1 MYQTEYRSH
10 EKLTV
15 SDHKPVSA
23 VFKVGLS
30 VVDDVRRRKVQEEIE
45 RKLDT
50 DTPDSQEIFDRRRFM
65 ESFYGIMNR
74 RKLEEVLLF
83 TIKLVILVTEM
94 SSSCSRTPTLNQQ
107 ISRDLVVMVTSE
119 LACSVIKIFMIL
131 RFLNIKSIN

>member
-30 VVDDVRRRKVQEEIE
+30 VVDNVRRKKVQEEIE

-65 ESFYGIMNR
+65 ESFYGILNR
-74 RKLEEVLLF
+74 RKLEEVLIF

-94 SSSCSRTPTLNQQ
+94 SSSCSRTSTLN
-107 ISRDLVVMVTSE
+107 
-119 LACSVIKIFMIL
+119 
-131 RFLNIKSIN
+131 

>member
-30 VVDDVRRRKVQEEIE
+30 VVDHVRRRKVQEEIE

-50 DTPDSQEIFDRRRFM
+50 DSQEIFDRRRFM
-65 ESFYGIMNR
+65 ESFYGILNR
-74 RKLEEVLLF
+74 RKLEEVLIF

-94 SSSCSRTPTLNQQ
+94 SSSYSRTPTLNQQ

>member
-65 ESFYGIMNR
+65 ESFYGILNR
-74 RKLEEVLLF
+74 RKLEEVFIF

-131 RFLNIKSIN
+131 AIFKY

>member
-1 MYQTEYRSH
+1 MLCNH
-10 EKLTV
+10 IGHKWVLV
-15 SDHKPVSA
+15 ISDHKPVSA

-30 VVDDVRRRKVQEEIE
+30 VVDDVRRKKVQEEIE

-50 DTPDSQEIFDRRRFM
+50 DSQEIFDRRRFM
-65 ESFYGIMNR
+65 ESFYGILNR
-74 RKLEEVLLF
+74 RKLEEVLIF

>member
-30 VVDDVRRRKVQEEIE
+30 VVDDVRRKKVQEEIE

-50 DTPDSQEIFDRRRFM
+50 DSQEIFDRRRFM
-65 ESFYGIMNR
+65 ESFYGILNR
-74 RKLEEVLLF
+74 RKLEEVFIF

-131 RFLNIKSIN
+131 AIFKY

>member
-30 VVDDVRRRKVQEEIE
+30 VVDNVRRKKVQEEIE

-50 DTPDSQEIFDRRRFM
+50 DSQEIFDRRRFM
-65 ESFYGIMNR
+65 ESFYGILNR
-74 RKLEEVLLF
+74 RKLEEVLIF

-131 RFLNIKSIN
+131 AIFKY

>member
-30 VVDDVRRRKVQEEIE
+30 VVDNVRRKKVQEEIE

-50 DTPDSQEIFDRRRFM
+50 DSQEIFDRRRFM
-65 ESFYGIMNR
+65 ESFYGILNR
-74 RKLEEVLLF
+74 RKLEEVLIF

-131 RFLNIKSIN
+131 AIFKN

>member
-30 VVDDVRRRKVQEEIE
+30 VVDDVRRKKVQEEIE

-50 DTPDSQEIFDRRRFM
+50 DSQEIFDRRRFM
-65 ESFYGIMNR
+65 ESFYGILNR
-74 RKLEEVLLF
+74 RKLEEVLIF